1 MPERPVALVTGAS
14 RGIGRGIALALA
26 GAGFDVAG
34 NARAYD
40 PARSDQ
46 GLAEVERRVQAS
58 GATFLPV
65 AADVA
70 DLEQHGTMLEAVLER
85 FGRVDVLVNNAG
97 VAPEVR
103 HDLLETT
110 PESFDRLMSI
120 NTRGPFFLSQ
130 RVARQMVAQTP
141 VAGSAAP
148 HSSIVFVTSISAYVS
163 SPSRAEYCLSKAA
176 LSQAARVFAH
186 RLAGEGIRVFEVQP
200 GLIQTDMTAA
210 VKERYDRLIQE
221 GLVPQNRWG
230 TPEDV
235 GRAVV
240 GLARGDFGYS
250 TGMVVDVSGGLH
262 IHRL

>member
-1 MPERPVALVTGAS
+1 MVAQPPVAS
-14 RGIGRGIALALA
+14 
-26 GAGFDVAG
+26 
-34 NARAYD
+34 
-40 PARSDQ
+40 
-46 GLAEVERRVQAS
+46 
-58 GATFLPV
+58 
-65 AADVA
+65 
-70 DLEQHGTMLEAVLER
+70 
-85 FGRVDVLVNNAG
+85 G
-97 VAPEVR
+97 VAP
-103 HDLLETT
+103 H
-110 PESFDRLMSI
+110 PSI
-120 NTRGPFFLSQ
+120 L
-130 RVARQMVAQTP
+130 
-141 VAGSAAP
+141 
-148 HSSIVFVTSISAYVS
+148 FVTSISAYVS

-240 GLARGDFGYS
+240 SLARGDFGYS